1 MSKKKDERQF
11 KIRQLLQEHPKIK
24 ISDLSDYCQT
34 SSEPLRKDIIELE
47 DSKIIKKEHGY
58 ALLLEEPDE
67 MPISL
72 RNQEYI
78 EEKKQIMRQTCT
90 FIKEGMVVYLDA
102 GSTCQ
107 AGIPFLQSIHN
118 ITIVTNSIFVAYKCA
133 KLNMHVI
140 LIGGNI
146 SNNAYR
152 SYGNFASET
161 IDYIHI
167 DVAILGTKGFKDNN
181 GFTTYENEYEL
192 MRRGRRRGR
201 AGHVHNG
208 KDNSCRSP
216 VYSARKGKVYSCEQT
231 HKLDY
236 RRQKFKNELV
246 GHCDESKLSI
256 LLLEHHSIILT
267 KGLYQAMSPTCA
279 LSVKN
284 L

>member
-11 KIRQLLQEHPKIK
+11 KIRQLIQDQHKIK
-24 ISDLSDYCQT
+24 ISDLATHFQASGET
-34 SSEPLRKDIIELE
+34 IRKDIIELE

-78 EEKKQIMRQTCT
+78 EEKKQIMKQACT
-90 FIKEGMVVYLDA
+90 FIKEGMVIYLDA
-102 GSTCQ
+102 GSTCL

-133 KLNMHVI
+133 RLDMHVI

-192 MRRGRRRGR
+192 KRHILQQSEKIIVVTDKNKFN
-201 AGHVHNG
+201 AQPEYTY
-208 KDNSCRSP
+208 C
-216 VYSARKGKVYSCEQT
+216 
-231 HKLDY
+231 
-236 RRQKFKNELV
+236 KFKEVDVFISN
-246 GHCDESKLSI
+246 K
-256 LLLEHHSIILT
+256 LT
-267 KGLYQAMSPTCA
+267 KEEKSQIQVIPKIIEAE
-279 LSVKN
+279 V
-284 L
+284 

>member
-24 ISDLSDYCQT
+24 ISDLADYFQT
-34 SSEPLRKDIIELE
+34 SSETIRKDIIELE
-47 DSKIIKKEHGY
+47 NSKIIKKEHGY

-78 EEKKQIMRQTCT
+78 DEKRQIMKKACT

-107 AGIPFLQSIHN
+107 AGIPFLQSIQN

-133 KLNMHVI
+133 RLDMHVI

-152 SYGNFASET
+152 SYGSLASET

-167 DVAILGTKGFKDNN
+167 DVAILGTKGIKDND
-181 GFTTYENEYEL
+181 GFTTYENEYGLKRHIIQQSEKIIVV
-192 MRRGRRRGR
+192 
-201 AGHVHNG
+201 ADQSKFNTQPEYTY
-208 KDNSCRSP
+208 C
-216 VYSARKGKVYSCEQT
+216 
-231 HKLDY
+231 
-236 RRQKFKNELV
+236 KFKEVDIFISNV
-246 GHCDESKLSI
+246 
-256 LLLEHHSIILT
+256 LT
-267 KGLYQAMSPTCA
+267 KEEKSQIQVIPEIIEAE
-279 LSVKN
+279 V
-284 L
+284 